1 MIFFV
6 RMNLHKRF
14 IFGLTFCCIIYIL
27 LAVCA
32 VLFLI
37 LYMNLL
43 LLDLRIVHKL
53 PVRFTTGVTH
63 YVVWSP
69 KLSPGRQRW
78 LGWTDCCCKAWCCSS
93 KSSLPFLHWAPCYL
107 WTPSCGSCSWGRN
120 PCSPLNTEQ
129 YIKDEKKVLTLKIHM
144 TVSMSIISQ

>member
-6 RMNLHKRF
+6 RINLHKRF

-27 LAVCA
+27 FAVCA

-53 PVRFTTGVTH
+53 PVGFHNRCYTI
-63 YVVWSP
+63 
-69 KLSPGRQRW
+69 
-78 LGWTDCCCKAWCCSS
+78 CCVITPTITRKTRLAWMDGLLLQ
-93 KSSLPFLHWAPCYL
+93 SL
-107 WTPSCGSCSWGRN
+107 
-120 PCSPLNTEQ
+120 
-129 YIKDEKKVLTLKIHM
+129 VL
-144 TVSMSIISQ
+144 Q